1 MGSDFG
7 PGPKRGMYFGSR
19 PKRGLF
25 LGLAIVAVG
34 VILLL
39 DQERMISAD
48 RIFHYFWPAIFIF
61 FGIENIFFSGGSS
74 HRKTWGWLIFIFGL
88 LLLGSHLGFRFL
100 RVENLWPLALIFV
113 GGALVART
121 FGLINLDS
129 GDWHRWKSSWR
140 MGPRVGT
147 QETTDAQFDYLAI
160 FGGVNQR
167 IYSKNFRGGNL
178 LAVCGGFDLD
188 LRRADIEG
196 EAAIIDASAFMGGGQ
211 IRVPETWIVDIRGT
225 AIMGGYTDETAQMA
239 PTPGTPQ
246 KRLIVKG
253 IVVFGGV
260 VVKN

>member
-1 MGSDFG
+1 MKSDFS
-7 PGPKRGMYFGSR
+7 SR

-39 DQERMISAD
+39 DQEGMISAD
-48 RIFHYFWPAIFIF
+48 RIFHYFWPVIFIF
-61 FGIENIFFSGGSS
+61 FGVENIFFSAGSS
-74 HRKTWGWLIFIFGL
+74 HRKTWGWLILLFGV

-100 RVENLWPLALIFV
+100 RVEDVWPLILIFV
-113 GGALVART
+113 GGAIVART
-121 FGLINLDS
+121 FGLLDLGS
-129 GDWHRWKSSWR
+129 GDWRRDWHQWR
-140 MGPRVGT
+140 SGWRVGPNAGT

-178 LAVCGGFDLD
+178 LAICGGFDLD

-196 EAAIIDASAFMGGGQ
+196 ESAVIDASAFMGGGQ
-211 IRVPETWIVDIRGT
+211 IRVPETWLVDVRGT
-225 AIMGGYTDETAQMA
+225 AVLGGYTDETAQMPPPA
-239 PTPGTPQ
+239 GTPQ